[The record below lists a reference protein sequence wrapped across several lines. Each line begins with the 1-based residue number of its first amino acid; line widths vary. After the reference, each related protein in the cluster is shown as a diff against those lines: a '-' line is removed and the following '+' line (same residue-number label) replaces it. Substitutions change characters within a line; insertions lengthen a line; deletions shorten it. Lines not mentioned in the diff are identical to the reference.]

1 MRRGSRAVIWVA
13 TLGVASGALGA
24 CGSSGPNATPTTT
37 SSTSPVS
44 PGSSTTIPEPVVEGR
59 TKWVDV
65 TDRWKALAP
74 TPFDTNPD
82 QVAEELAALWR
93 GGDTSE
99 VGIVEVVA
107 VQRGEPAV
115 IVIRERDVPDD
126 SVAAVD
132 YEITLQP
139 GDEGW
144 LVSKARAQRSCR
156 RGVSATDATL
166 CV

>member
-1 MRRGSRAVIWVA
+1 MRMVPRAVIWAA
-13 TLGVASGALGA
+13 TLAVASGMLGA
-24 CGSSGPNATPTTT
+24 CGSSEPNATPTTT
-37 SSTSPVS
+37 SSSSPVS

-59 TKWVDV
+59 TTWVDV

-74 TPFDTNPD
+74 TAFATNPD
-82 QVAEELAALWR
+82 QVAEDLAALWR

-107 VQRGEPAV
+107 VRRGEPAV